1 VQRDEWMVAS
11 ESLVLEG
18 NGYEVVRDIAPG
30 EAVYIT
36 PDGELHLQQCA
47 EHPRLVP
54 CSFEYVYLARPDSTM
69 SGISVY
75 EARLRLGDRL
85 ADTVAKYTPF
95 GDVDVVMPIPD
106 SARPS
111 AMQLAQRLNVT
122 YREGFYK
129 NRYVGRT
136 FIMPGQAVRQKSVR
150 QKLNALGSEF
160 KGKNILIVDDSIVR
174 GTTSAQIVDMARAA
188 GANKVTFASAAPP
201 VRFPH
206 VYGINMPT
214 RQELV
219 ASGRKIPEI
228 AREIGADHL
237 IYQEV
242 EDMQAAILEGSDVT
256 ELEMSCFTGDY
267 VTGTVTPE
275 YLQWVEANQLS

>member
-1 VQRDEWMVAS
+1 V
-11 ESLVLEG
+11 
-18 NGYEVVRDIAPG
+18 
-30 EAVYIT
+30 
-36 PDGELHLQQCA
+36 
-47 EHPRLVP
+47 
-54 CSFEYVYLARPDSTM
+54 
-69 SGISVY
+69 
-75 EARLRLGDRL
+75 
-85 ADTVAKYTPF
+85 
-95 GDVDVVMPIPD
+95 
-106 SARPS
+106 
-111 AMQLAQRLNVT
+111 
-122 YREGFYK
+122 
-129 NRYVGRT
+129 T

-242 EDMQAAILEGSDVT
+242 ADMRDAILEGSDVT
-256 ELEMSCFTGDY
+256 ELEMSCFTGEY
-267 VTGTVTPE
+267 VTGTVTDE
-275 YLQWVEANQLS
+275 YLRWVEANQLS